1 MPGEPEEAG
10 SAGFGS
16 AESREIGAPL
26 QNDCRYGGEGFDVIE
41 NRGRLISARNRWER
55 WPNPRIAA
63 LAFEGFEQGRLFTA
77 FVSAGTRVRR
87 EVERNASPQ
96 DIFAQVAA
104 CVGFFD
110 RTIHDC
116 DQISVFAANVDITLL
131 RADREARDQN
141 SFDQL
146 VRIVLH

>member
-1 MPGEPEEAG
+1 MPGEAEEAG
-10 SAGFGS
+10 SAVLRS

-41 NRGRLISARNRWER
+41 NRRRLISARNRWER

-63 LAFEGFEQGRLFTA
+63 LAFEGFEQRRLFTA
-77 FVSAGTRVRR
+77 FVSTRTGVRR
-87 EVERNASPQ
+87 EMKGDAAAQNV
-96 DIFAQVAA
+96 FAQVAA
-104 CVGFFD
+104 PVSFFD

-131 RADREARDQN
+131 RADREARD
-141 SFDQL
+141 
-146 VRIVLH
+146 